1 MLEGDRARY
10 LLEERTGASLK
21 ILSKE
26 LIYTR
31 QKFLVYLQARF
42 SACTHSN
49 SLSIWAKSAHNLE
62 RRFGGN
68 ELSRSWSKASC
79 RIASDPILFG
89 ERVRRIDSRL
99 ALIFMLPACGLFMAG
114 QQVGSGTKQIILS
127 LADNVKK
134 MNRANFQDLVMVSIF
149 QKWTADQMKRRKT
162 TAKIETSGAYHYA
175 KLTDQRS
182 VAKPEENGTT
192 FSD

>member
-1 MLEGDRARY
+1 M
-10 LLEERTGASLK
+10 
-21 ILSKE
+21 
-26 LIYTR
+26 
-31 QKFLVYLQARF
+31 YLQARF

-79 RIASDPILFG
+79 RTASDPILFG

-127 LADNVKK
+127 LADNENESGKLPRFGNGFYFSEV
-134 MNRANFQDLVMVSIF
+134 NRWPNEAQENNCKNWNLGWHLGCLPLCQTDRSEITQWKSWGKWNDIFWLNWANQ
-149 QKWTADQMKRRKT
+149 
-162 TAKIETSGAYHYA
+162 
-175 KLTDQRS
+175 
-182 VAKPEENGTT
+182 
-192 FSD
+192 